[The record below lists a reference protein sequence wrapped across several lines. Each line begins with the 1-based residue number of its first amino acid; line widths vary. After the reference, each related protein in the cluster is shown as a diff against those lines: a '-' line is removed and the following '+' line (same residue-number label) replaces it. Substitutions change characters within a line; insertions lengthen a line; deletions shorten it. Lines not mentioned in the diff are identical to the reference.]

1 VECKTEEIYISMI
14 GVLLIMMRALWTAAT
29 GMGTQQSH
37 MDVIANNLAN
47 VNTTGFKKQRAEFE
61 DLMYQTLRQ
70 AGAPSGA
77 NTQYPGGMQMGE
89 GSRLSATNRIFTQG
103 STESTDNPTDVMVAG
118 EGFLQIT
125 MPDGTLA
132 YTRDGSLKLD
142 SNRRLVTTE
151 GYPLEPEI
159 YIPQNAPSNTITISS
174 DGRVS
179 AMASGTTTPDEVGQI
194 TLAQFVNPSG
204 LMSIGNNLFQQSVAS
219 GDPIVG
225 NPGDD
230 GAGTLVQ
237 SSLEMSNVQIAE
249 EMVNMIIAQRA
260 YETNSKAITTSDS
273 MMEVANGLKR

>member
-1 VECKTEEIYISMI
+1 
-14 GVLLIMMRALWTAAT
+14 MMRALWTAAT

-77 NTQYPGGMQMGE
+77 DTQYPGGLQMGH
-89 GSRLSATNRIFTQG
+89 GARLSATNRIFTQG
-103 STESTDNPTDVMVAG
+103 NNQTTENPTDVMVDG

-125 MPDGTLA
+125 MPDGTIG
-132 YTRDGSLKLD
+132 YTRDGALKLD
-142 SNRRLVTTE
+142 ANRRLVTTE

-159 YIPQNAPSNTITISS
+159 YIPENAPSDTITIAA

-179 AMASGTTTPDEVGQI
+179 AKAAGATTPEEVGQI
-194 TLAQFVNPSG
+194 TLARFVNPSG
-204 LMSIGNNLFQQSVAS
+204 LMSVGNNLFEQSAAS

-225 NPGDD
+225 NPGED
-230 GAGTLVQ
+230 GAGKLVQ

-273 MMEVANGLKR
+273 MLEVANGLKR

>member
-1 VECKTEEIYISMI
+1 MI